1 MLYYVRCLSCLILQQ
16 VVHVVTT
23 TSKCSLGPSM
33 KVGRFV
39 QWALQS
45 EAEVCRCVRTLD
57 SLEDSSWVL
66 TLGNDE
72 RIASVAKQ
80 HRGACRL

>member
-1 MLYYVRCLSCLILQQ
+1 MYVRCLSCLILHQ
-16 VVHVVTT
+16 VVHVFTY
-23 TSKCSLGPSM
+23 TSKCSLGPPM
-33 KVGRFV
+33 KVGGFM

-45 EAEVCRCVRTLD
+45 EAEACRCVQTLN
-57 SLEDSSWVL
+57 SLEDCSWVL

>member
-1 MLYYVRCLSCLILQQ
+1 M
-16 VVHVVTT
+16 
-23 TSKCSLGPSM
+23 
-33 KVGRFV
+33 
-39 QWALQS
+39 QWAHQS
-45 EAEVCRCVRTLD
+45 EAEARRCVQTLNA
-57 SLEDSSWVL
+57 LENCSWVL

>member
-1 MLYYVRCLSCLILQQ
+1 
-16 VVHVVTT
+16 
-23 TSKCSLGPSM
+23 M
-33 KVGRFV
+33 KVEGFV
-39 QWALQS
+39 QGALQS
-45 EAEVCRCVRTLD
+45 QAEACRCVQTLN
-57 SLEDSSWVL
+57 SLEDCSWVL